1 MKKRICVSIALLALV
16 SLLMQCQKTTN
27 EIGKSN
33 MQAQPTNFNTDQDPL
48 DLPVEGKVSGEYMKA
63 FLVAYEAFKTDPL
76 IPEEKRRIENYSIEF
91 RQRGDVYFIH
101 FFAKRKP
108 SERELEGGESELG
121 KDVMFVIKKQDYKI
135 AAKQFYK

>member
-1 MKKRICVSIALLALV
+1 
-16 SLLMQCQKTTN
+16 MQCQKTTN

-33 MQAQPTNFNTDQDPL
+33 MQVQPTNINIDQDPL
-48 DLPVEGKVSGEYMKA
+48 DLPVEVKVSGEYMKA

-91 RQRGDVYFIH
+91 RQRGDAYFIL
-101 FFAKRKP
+101 FLAKRKP

-121 KDVMFVIKKQDYKI
+121 KDVMYVIKKQDYKI